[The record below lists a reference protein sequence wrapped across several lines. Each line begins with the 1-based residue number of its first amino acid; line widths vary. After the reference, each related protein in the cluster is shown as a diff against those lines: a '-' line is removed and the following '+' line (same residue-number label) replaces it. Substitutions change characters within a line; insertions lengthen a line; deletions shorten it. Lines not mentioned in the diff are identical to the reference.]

1 MHNRK
6 FQKLFGNLISAVL
19 YLLSLTLTTAHA
31 APVQDVALINSS
43 SKQVVIRYSP
53 EMPDILKVLVDK
65 HEFSMPE
72 VKNCI
77 PLTLVG
83 KPMIPC
89 RKISISIPSCEKVEM
104 TVSDVSTQTIP
115 LSAPI
120 IPYPKLIQRVP
131 DFSTRRELYVPD
143 SSIYFGNGIFPQE
156 WAVVSP
162 PESLRYQR
170 MIDIILYP
178 LRFVPGEKEI
188 LLCRQMTVQLRFV
201 GAGLHKE
208 AQNIV
213 SDPVFD
219 DIYKN
224 TFLNYSMMRKSR
236 RKLLPKKFS
245 FSDESG
251 LWFKIAIGNEG
262 IYQIDRQKLREL
274 GVSPNAKNPLEFQ
287 IYYGGGR
294 ELNPQLGAPTPTLK
308 QVATRFWDKNLNGS
322 FDADDALLFY
332 AQATSGWEKIK
343 GGQRHYINHYT
354 NENIYWLHIGQGERK
369 DMSTREISKSSN
381 PEQVVQNFFEHQ
393 FEEKEKMLPG
403 NSGIDWMW
411 DVLSGSTVRRYPIT
425 INDVVPDQ
433 AENLVL
439 RLKGL
444 GEDHHLIDL
453 YLNGQLLKNVDISY
467 TLAKTVECNFSG
479 ILHNDENTLM
489 LRLNG
494 DQSSVGFDWYELS
507 YWRRL
512 VAINNS
518 LVFSSS
524 GHNGELKYEIKGF
537 NSDEV
542 MIYDISN
549 PFSVVQIAGATVD
562 TAAMTATFIDTVTSD
577 SDRQYIILSPQQ
589 YQKPISIVPV
599 PTEHRY
605 NLISDGNEADYLI
618 IIHESLL
625 GPEIER
631 LAAHRR
637 NPLYWP
643 HQDIP
648 NVQVITTSEIYD
660 QFSNGL
666 VDPVAIRNFL
676 KYALEHWNRAPGYV
690 LLVGDATFDYKDNL
704 NLGLPLLV
712 PSYENDIKVSDDW
725 FVNLTNDRKMD
736 MIIGR
741 LPVKS
746 TGELAAMVD
755 KIINYDATPPAG
767 RWRSVVT
774 LLSDDSYRKQDFFPE
789 DIVFLRDTEKLASSK
804 ETRDFD
810 LSKIYLNQYA
820 WNRVFDKPKAKADF
834 ISTINQGTLY
844 INFLGH
850 ANWNMFAHEN
860 LFRTPIDL
868 EEIHN
873 GGRLP
878 LFFAGTCE
886 MALLD
891 DPRIV
896 SSGEYLVLDPQ
907 GGAISCIGS
916 ARWTIHSASFRVNE
930 EFYKR
935 LFVDSTRASLSIGQT
950 LLEAKTIGGFPDQT
964 EIMFLLGDPAQRLAV
979 PKRSIVLQ
987 VHPDSIALTKRVTVK
1002 GEVQNAGKRIAD
1014 FNGTCS
1020 FRLYDSAV
1028 NLHFDNL
1035 SYQWPG
1041 KLLYEGI
1048 GKVSHGLFESNFFVT
1063 ADTTAGG
1070 MFGRVT
1076 ACAWQENVKG
1086 NLILHSIGSAD
1097 SIYVQT
1103 DSLSTNALRDSVGP
1117 TVSVSVA
1124 GIEVTSG
1131 ESGITVSTPISLE
1144 GSVVD
1149 QSSGIF
1155 ASLSSQYSMV
1165 LKVDDEKLPGFDL
1178 NHFFH
1183 FEDDSKN
1190 TGRFS
1195 YKIQELSPG
1204 KHTISFTVWDNA
1216 LNPCIWSV
1224 DVLVVPNNLTITHV
1238 LAYPN
1243 PSSGRTFFTFIL
1255 SSDSEITIKI
1265 YTVAGRC
1272 ILSMNG
1278 FGESG
1283 FNSFPEEPWN
1293 CTDADGDPLA
1303 NGVYLYKIIAQSLN
1317 SAFPSPNSNH
1327 HAEVIGKL
1335 IIAR

>member
-1 MHNRK
+1 M
-6 FQKLFGNLISAVL
+6 
-19 YLLSLTLTTAHA
+19 
-31 APVQDVALINSS
+31 QDVKLVNSTS
-43 SKQVVIRYSP
+43 NQVVIQYSP
-53 EMPDILKVLVDK
+53 KMSDILKISVGK
-65 HEFSMPE
+65 REFSLPE
-72 VKNCI
+72 VENCI

-83 KPMIPC
+83 KPMLPC
-89 RKISISIPSCEKVEM
+89 RKISISIPSCEKVEIS
-104 TVSDVSTQTIP
+104 VSDVGTQTIH

-120 IPYPKLIQRVP
+120 VPFPKDSRDISN
-131 DFSTRRELYVPD
+131 FSKHKEFYIPD
-143 SSIYFGNGIFPQE
+143 SSIYSSDRIFPQE
-156 WAVVSP
+156 WAIISL

-170 MIDIILYP
+170 MIDVILYP
-178 LRFVPGEKEI
+178 LRFNPRTNEI
-188 LLCRQMTVQLRFV
+188 LLCRQMTVQVRFIGTGLR
-201 GAGLHKE
+201 KE
-208 AQNIV
+208 TRTIIP
-213 SDPVFD
+213 DPVFD
-219 DIYKN
+219 DIYKH
-224 TFLNYSMMRKSR
+224 TFLNYSMRQKSR
-236 RKLLPKKFS
+236 PTSLPKRIS
-245 FSDESG
+245 FPNESG
-251 LWFKIAIGNEG
+251 LWFKIAIGKEG
-262 IYQIDRQKLREL
+262 IYQIDGQRLHEL
-274 GVSPNAKNPLEFQ
+274 GVSTDGVNAGQLQ
-287 IYYGGGR
+287 VYYGGGR
-294 ELNPQLGAPTPTLK
+294 ELNPQLSSPTPALR
-308 QVATRFWDKNLNGS
+308 QVATHFLDRNINGM
-322 FDADDALLFY
+322 FDANDALLFY
-332 AQATSGWEKIK
+332 AQSASGWEKTK
-343 GGQRHYINHYT
+343 TGQRHYINHYT
-354 NENIYWLHIGQGERK
+354 NENIYWLHVGQGKRK
-369 DMSTREISKSSN
+369 EMLKRKISKSSN
-381 PEQVVQNFFEHQ
+381 SQLQVVHDFLAYR
-393 FEEKEKMLPG
+393 FEEREKTLPG

-411 DVLSGSTVRRYPIT
+411 DVLSGSTIRRYPVYL
-425 INDVVPDQ
+425 NDVVPDK
-433 AENLVL
+433 AGKLVL

-444 GEDHHLIDL
+444 GETHHLLDL
-453 YLNGQLLKNVDISY
+453 YLNGQFLKNVDISY
-467 TLAKTVECNFSG
+467 TLGTTVECDLSG
-479 ILHNDENTLM
+479 ILQQGKNTLM
-489 LRLNG
+489 LRLQG
-494 DQSSVGFDWYELS
+494 DQSSVGFDWYELA
-507 YWRRL
+507 YWQHL
-512 VAINNS
+512 QAVDSS
-518 LVFSSS
+518 LTFSSS
-524 GHNGELKYEIKGF
+524 GRNGKLKYEIEGF
-537 NSDEV
+537 NSNEV
-542 MIYDISN
+542 MVYDISD
-549 PFSVVQIAGATVD
+549 PFSVTQMTGVSID
-562 TAAMTATFIDTVTSD
+562 TSAMTVTFVDSISSD
-577 SDRQYIILSPQQ
+577 NERHYLALIPQKYRQPASIL
-589 YQKPISIVPV
+589 PV
-599 PTEHRY
+599 AAGHRF
-605 NLISDGNEADYLI
+605 NLLSVDNEADYI
-618 IIHESLL
+618 IITHESLL
-625 GPEIER
+625 GAEIER

-637 NPLYWP
+637 DPLFWP
-643 HQDIP
+643 HKGIP
-648 NVQVITTSEIYD
+648 KLQVITTSEIYD

-676 KYALEHWNRAPGYV
+676 KYAFENWNQAPSYV

-712 PSYENDIKVSDDW
+712 PSYENGIKVSDDW

-746 TGELAAMVD
+746 TEELAVVVD
-755 KIINYDATPPAG
+755 KIINYDASAPAG
-767 RWRSVVT
+767 RWRSVIT
-774 LLSDDSYRKQDFFPE
+774 LLADDSYRKQDFFPE
-789 DIVFLRDTEKLASSK
+789 DMVFLRDTEKLATLD

-810 LSKIYLNQYA
+810 LRKIYLTQYA

-868 EEIHN
+868 AEVKN

-896 SSGEYLVLDPQ
+896 SSGEYLLLHPK

-916 ARWTIHSASFRVNE
+916 ARWTMHEASFRVNE

-935 LFVDSTRASLSIGQT
+935 LFTDSTRAALSIGQT
-950 LLEAKTIGGFPDQT
+950 LVEAKTMGGFPDQT

-979 PKRSIVLQ
+979 PKRSIALQ
-987 VHPDSIALTKRVTVK
+987 VHPDSIALTRRVTVN
-1002 GEVQNAGKRIAD
+1002 GEVQNAGQRITN
-1014 FNGTCS
+1014 FNGECS
-1020 FRLYDSAV
+1020 FRLYDSAM
-1028 NLHFDNL
+1028 NLHYGSL
-1035 SYQWPG
+1035 SYKWPG
-1041 KLLYEGI
+1041 KLIYEGI
-1048 GKVSHGLFESNFFVT
+1048 AKVSHGFFESNFFVT

-1070 MFGRVT
+1070 QFGRVV

-1086 NLILHSIGSAD
+1086 NLILHSIGSDD

-1117 TVSVSVA
+1117 TVSVSVE

-1155 ASLSSQYSMV
+1155 ASLSSIYSMV

-1195 YKIQELSPG
+1195 YKIQELAPG

-1216 LNPCIWSV
+1216 LNPSVWSV
-1224 DVLVVPNNLTITHV
+1224 DVLVIPNNLTITHV

-1243 PSSGRTFFTFIL
+1243 PSSGRTFFTFNL
-1255 SSDSEITIKI
+1255 SRDSEIIIKI

-1317 SAFPSPNSNH
+1317 SAFPSPNSYH